1 MFTGRSVPNLQCR
14 PAFPAGANQVVPYLP
29 QILIPIDLKPRRI
42 NTYAPPPRFAVFW
55 PKLSRRNPF
64 GIRTYRE
71 CSCNLFRIRTYQ
83 KPGGRGCR
91 AQSITLD
98 PGFQASRPCS
108 FTAIAL
114 VLCPSGALNMRK
126 PGHDR
131 GRGSGGNIQK
141 ILARP
146 ERLELPTLWFEAR
159 CSIQLS
165 YGRVISIIAIV
176 EANSPRHLTC
186 ALNSHPNPPNAAPRA
201 LRLVTPPLAMTS
213 RQRQYLSMPSIS
225 CIRNPR

>member
-1 MFTGRSVPNLQCR
+1 V
-14 PAFPAGANQVVPYLP
+14 AGGV
-29 QILIPIDLKPRRI
+29 
-42 NTYAPPPRFAVFW
+42 
-55 PKLSRRNPF
+55 
-64 GIRTYRE
+64 E
-71 CSCNLFRIRTYQ
+71 
-83 KPGGRGCR
+83 
-91 AQSITLD
+91 
-98 PGFQASRPCS
+98 
-108 FTAIAL
+108 
-114 VLCPSGALNMRK
+114 
-126 PGHDR
+126 
-131 GRGSGGNIQK
+131 GNIQR

-176 EANSPRHLTC
+176 EANSPRHLMC